1 MRSAS
6 PSPPPPPFPLL
17 PLSSISCTN
26 PRHKTSEPEQSG
38 SPRSR
43 IDDPGSQAAVKAS
56 EHDARGQG
64 TRRTWSS
71 PRISARRP
79 LRRTT
84 EPATPAPT
92 RTTTFV
98 RPMPACASAMAAR
111 RPRVTGRGGGGG
123 GNPSSGGP
131 DEVRPR
137 EALSWSGGE
146 GGGAWRGE
154 EKGWDLCGGGRGKSV
169 GTRDLRSRRWKG
181 TRHPA
186 RIFEM
191 T

>member
-1 MRSAS
+1 
-6 PSPPPPPFPLL
+6 
-17 PLSSISCTN
+17 
-26 PRHKTSEPEQSG
+26 
-38 SPRSR
+38 
-43 IDDPGSQAAVKAS
+43 
-56 EHDARGQG
+56 
-64 TRRTWSS
+64 
-71 PRISARRP
+71 

-146 GGGAWRGE
+146 GGGVERGREGVGPMWRRE
-154 EKGWDLCGGGRGKSV
+154 RKVGGGKEHDTPRV
-169 GTRDLRSRRWKG
+169 FSR
-181 TRHPA
+181 
-186 RIFEM
+186 
-191 T
+191 